1 MTSTYQDNSL
11 YLLKKKAKPFIKKCT
26 TIPQKSIIMY
36 YKKLDDDGNST
47 REGLDFIDIESTGHY
62 NGVSVM
68 KLTDS
73 NFNIIDNAKIS
84 WEGKRIVIENS
95 INSTFENNQYV
106 ERGFLEYSN
115 GDMVEFTS
123 VYSDSGTTSTTESPS
138 EDFLVLNGTGIF
150 SGYNTVSVFYDND
163 GTELSWN
170 PSGKKQ
176 VRKLVFHNV

>member
-1 MTSTYQDNSL
+1 MTSMYQDNSL
-11 YLLKKKAKPFIKKCT
+11 YLLKKKAKPFTKKCT
-26 TIPQKSIIMY
+26 TIPKKSITMY
-36 YKKLDDDGNST
+36 YKKLDDNDNDMV
-47 REGLDFIDIESTGHY
+47 EVLDFIDIESTGHY
-62 NGVSVM
+62 NGIAAI

-73 NFNIIDNAKIS
+73 NFNIIDNAKIV

-95 INSTFENNQYV
+95 SNSLFEDNQYV
-106 ERGFLEYSN
+106 ERAFLEYSN

-123 VYSDSGTTSTTESPS
+123 VYSDSGTTATTESPS

-176 VRKLVFHNV
+176 ARKLVFHNE

>member
-11 YLLKKKAKPFIKKCT
+11 YLLKKKAKPFTKKCT
-26 TIPQKSIIMY
+26 TIPKKSIVMY
-36 YKKLDDDGNST
+36 YKTLDDDGNST
-47 REGLDFIDIESTGHY
+47 REHLDFIDIESTGHY
-62 NGVSVM
+62 NGCSVM

-95 INSTFENNQYV
+95 SNSLFEDNQYV

-150 SGYNTVSVFYDND
+150 SGYNTVTGFFDND
-163 GTELSWN
+163 GTQLSWN
-170 PSGKKQ
+170 PSGKKK
-176 VRKLVFHNV
+176 VRKLVFHNE

>member
-1 MTSTYQDNSL
+1 MYQDNSL
-11 YLLKKKAKPFIKKCT
+11 YLLKKKAKPFTKKCT
-26 TIPQKSIIMY
+26 TIPKKSIMMY
-36 YKKLDDDGNST
+36 YKKLDDNDNDIT
-47 REGLDFIDIESTGHY
+47 EVLDFIDIASSGHY
-62 NGVSVM
+62 NGISTM

-73 NFNIIDNAKIS
+73 NFNIIDNTKIV

-95 INSTFENNQYV
+95 SNSLFEDNQYV

-123 VYSDSGTTSTTESPS
+123 VYSDSGTTATTESPS

-176 VRKLVFHNV
+176 ARKLVFHNE